1 MKAFKGLL
9 YSDKRPSA
17 LLLKAITKP
26 SVERKER
33 IVTCYHSRG
42 IAIRRLYLRDPLIF
56 GVSNNSKCA
65 AN

>member
-42 IAIRRLYLRDPLIF
+42 IAIRRLYVFYIRHKFTIWMFTLI
-56 GVSNNSKCA
+56 
-65 AN
+65 

>member
-42 IAIRRLYLRDPLIF
+42 IAIRRLYVFDIRHKFTIWMLMP
-56 GVSNNSKCA
+56 N
-65 AN
+65 